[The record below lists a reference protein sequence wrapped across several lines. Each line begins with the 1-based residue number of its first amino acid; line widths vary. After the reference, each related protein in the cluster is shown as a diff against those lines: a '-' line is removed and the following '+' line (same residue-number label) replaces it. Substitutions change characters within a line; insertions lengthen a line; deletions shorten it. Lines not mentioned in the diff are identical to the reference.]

1 LHFKHFVRVAA
12 VALSAAAL
20 SPTAFAQC
28 AGFTDVVDDG
38 TGATSF
44 CPSVEWVKNRSITLG
59 CSSTQVYCPNNNVTR
74 LQMAAFMNRLGTA
87 LTPQFLAVRQTGAQ
101 LGAPNYSSVQTVC
114 ATGPVAPS
122 GTGFQVTGYP
132 RTAIVTGLLNLFT
145 PDGPFDV
152 EAKLVVSTDNGNSWA
167 PALPAERGGFAYGS
181 LYQTVPG
188 TATLFAPPY
197 DISLRPHTF
206 FDLDVG
212 STYRF
217 AIQGVR
223 QAGTGDQATTYCE
236 LHVQI
241 VNRNGASPPRDLSAE
256 SPGRGY

>member
-1 LHFKHFVRVAA
+1 MHFKHLLCAGALAFAAAA
-12 VALSAAAL
+12 VSSTAL
-20 SPTAFAQC
+20 AQC

-38 TGATSF
+38 SGPTAF
-44 CPSVEWVKNRSITLG
+44 CPSVEWVKNRSVTLG
-59 CSSTQVYCPNNNVTR
+59 CSSSTLYCPGNNVTR

-87 LTPQFLAVRQTGAQ
+87 LTPQFIARMQTGGE

-122 GTGFQVTGYP
+122 ATGYLVSGYP

-152 EAKLVVSTDNGNSWA
+152 EAKLVVSTDNGQNWA
-167 PALPAERGGFAYGS
+167 PATPVERGGFAYGS

-188 TATLFAPPY
+188 TAAFFSPPY
-197 DISLRPHTF
+197 DISLRPTTF
-206 FDLDVG
+206 FDLEVG

-223 QAGTGDQATTYCE
+223 KAGTGAQATTYCE
-236 LHVQI
+236 LQVQI
-241 VNRNGASPPRDLSAE
+241 VNRNGTSSPRDVSVEPA
-256 SPGRGY
+256 GRCY